1 MAFKMKGFNPG
12 KGTGMGSSFKKHGDL
27 KYRDPAEFSGPGGY
41 LKHTAK
47 WAKSKVKQGLKKG
60 DDMVR
65 DAGQKWNESKLAKFL
80 TTGSPLKKNG
90 KQSKDDRLNKAMPLV
105 KGEMEGTYIPEGKR
119 SKQELIDDL
128 QDRIGFMNEDVN
140 NGTKTRAE
148 ANKVIKELR
157 KRIGYL
163 KQNVKTK

>member
-1 MAFKMKGFNPG
+1 
-12 KGTGMGSSFKKHGDL
+12 
-27 KYRDPAEFSGPGGY
+27 
-41 LKHTAK
+41 
-47 WAKSKVKQGLKKG
+47 
-60 DDMVR
+60 MVR

>member
-1 MAFKMKGFNPG
+1 
-12 KGTGMGSSFKKHGDL
+12 
-27 KYRDPAEFSGPGGY
+27 
-41 LKHTAK
+41 
-47 WAKSKVKQGLKKG
+47 
-60 DDMVR
+60 
-65 DAGQKWNESKLAKFL
+65 
-80 TTGSPLKKNG
+80 
-90 KQSKDDRLNKAMPLV
+90 MPLV